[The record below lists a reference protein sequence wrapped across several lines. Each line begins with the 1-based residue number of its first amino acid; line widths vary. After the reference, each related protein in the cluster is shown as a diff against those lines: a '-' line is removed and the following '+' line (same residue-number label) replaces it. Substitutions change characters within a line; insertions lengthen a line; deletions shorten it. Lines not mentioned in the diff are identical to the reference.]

1 MPEEA
6 RIDTGQ
12 PWVSPSEP
20 TSPSGPPPANAPRP
34 RTASTATTGATTP
47 RRTRREFRQRPI
59 PLRPLTVLEL
69 IDGAV
74 GAVPSV
80 PKALLIRAAAV
91 VTASSAAA
99 LALTWW
105 FNRAISQAVQAHPSW
120 MTTDFF
126 GNQYPQYAPSTG
138 ESVSLVTTEIL
149 IAVVCS
155 GFAATV
161 LAGLFAPSVKA
172 YVDAEPA
179 DPAQARALLR
189 GRTARLYGLA
199 ALTTL
204 PRAIT
209 VLLFALVTRA
219 AATNPVGSVGGWYFL
234 ICLCCLPLCFCL
246 TSLTAVAAPAA
257 VLEDARVGAALRR
270 SRRLSARGLFRIGW
284 SCLLTLL
291 IAACATLSLDAF
303 GWQLRDVYGVGD
315 QFAAVPGSRGFSWWL
330 VVYAITYVL
339 TLLLTTPYRAATAT
353 LLYVDRRFRREGL
366 DIRIAWARLANSAPR
381 RAAQQLR
388 RTQGSMR

>member
-20 TSPSGPPPANAPRP
+20 PGTAPPAARPAPGVQPAATPAGRRP
-34 RTASTATTGATTP
+34 
-47 RRTRREFRQRPI
+47 RREFRQRPI
-59 PLRPLTVLEL
+59 PLRPLSVLEL

-74 GAVPSV
+74 GAIPSV
-80 PKALLIRAAAV
+80 PRSVLLRAAAV
-91 VTASSAAA
+91 VGASAAGA

-105 FNRAISQAVQAHPSW
+105 FNRAISEVVQANASW
-120 MTTDFF
+120 TSTDFF
-126 GNQYPQYAPSTG
+126 GNPYTQYAPSTG
-138 ESVSLVTTEIL
+138 ERFSLVTTEVL

-161 LAGLFAPSVKA
+161 LAGLFAPAVKA
-172 YVDAEPA
+172 YVDAEPVDA
-179 DPAQARALLR
+179 AKVRELLR
-189 GRTARLYGLA
+189 GRIVRLYVLA

-204 PRAIT
+204 PRAAFAA
-209 VLLFALVTRA
+209 LFGLVTYIA
-219 AATNPVGSVGGWYFL
+219 ARHPAEAVAGWYVL
-234 ICLCCLPLCFCL
+234 ICLFGLPACFVL

-257 VLEDARVGAALRR
+257 ALEGTGVGHALRR
-270 SRRLSARGLFRIGW
+270 SRRLVARGLFRVGW

-291 IAACATLSLDAF
+291 IAASATVSLDAF
-303 GWQLRDVYGVGD
+303 GWQLRDGYAVGD
-315 QFAAVPGSRGFSWWL
+315 QFAALPGSPGFSWWL
-330 VVYAITYVL
+330 VAYAITYVL

-366 DIRIAWARLANSAPR
+366 DIRIAWARLANSTAAR
-381 RAAQQLR
+381 RSSRGPVL
-388 RTQGSMR
+388 

>member
-12 PWVSPSEP
+12 PWASPSEP
-20 TSPSGPPPANAPRP
+20 PGTASPAARPANGTGPAPAADVHR
-34 RTASTATTGATTP
+34 S
-47 RRTRREFRQRPI
+47 RREFRQRPI

-80 PKALLIRAAAV
+80 PRGLLLRAAAV
-91 VTASSAAA
+91 VTASAAAA

-105 FNRAISQAVQAHPSW
+105 FNRAVSLTVQAHPSW
-120 MTTDFF
+120 TGVDFF
-126 GNQYPQYAPSTG
+126 DDVYTDYAPSAG
-138 ESVSLVTTEIL
+138 ERVCIVTTEIL

-172 YVDAEPA
+172 YVDAEPVDA
-179 DPAQARALLR
+179 ARVRATLR

-204 PRAIT
+204 PRALV
-209 VLLFALVTRA
+209 VLLFGLLTHA
-219 AATNPVGSVGGWYFL
+219 AANDPQEIVAGWYLL
-234 ICLCCLPLCFCL
+234 ICLTCLPLCFWL

-257 VLEDARVGAALRR
+257 VLEDAGIGKALRR
-270 SRRLSARGLFRIGW
+270 SRRLSTRGVFRVGW
-284 SCLLTLL
+284 SSLLTLL
-291 IAACATLSLDAF
+291 IAGCATVSLDVF
-303 GWQLRDVYGVGD
+303 DWQLRDSYGVGYH
-315 QFAAVPGSRGFSWWL
+315 FAAVPGTSGFSWWL
-330 VVYAITYVL
+330 LIYVIIYVL
-339 TLLLTTPYRAATAT
+339 TLLMTTPYRAATAT

-366 DIRIAWARLANSAPR
+366 DIRIAWARLANTATR
-381 RAAQQLR
+381 RPSRGPAL
-388 RTQGSMR
+388 

>member
-6 RIDTGQ
+6 RMDTGE
-12 PWVSPSEP
+12 PWASPSAPSPQPIAP
-20 TSPSGPPPANAPRP
+20 TSVAAPAARRSAPRD
-34 RTASTATTGATTP
+34 
-47 RRTRREFRQRPI
+47 FRQRPI

-74 GAVPSV
+74 GAIPSV
-80 PKALLIRAAAV
+80 PKAILLRAAAV

-105 FNRAISQAVQAHPSW
+105 FNRMIGQTVQQHPTWSS
-120 MTTDFF
+120 TDFF
-126 GNQYPQYAPSTG
+126 GNQYTNYAPSAG

-172 YVDAEPA
+172 YVDAEPTDA
-179 DPAQARALLR
+179 AKARAALR
-189 GRTARLYGLA
+189 GRTARLYVLA
-199 ALTTL
+199 AITTL
-204 PRAIT
+204 PRAFT
-209 VLLFALVTRA
+209 VFLFALLTHS
-219 AATNPVGSVGGWYFL
+219 AATDPAGHVAGWYFL
-234 ICLCCLPLCFCL
+234 ICLGCFPLCFIL

-257 VLEDARVGAALRR
+257 VLEGASIGNALRR
-270 SRRLSARGLFRIGW
+270 SRRLSARGVFRIGW
-284 SCLLTLL
+284 SSLLTLL
-291 IAACATLSLDAF
+291 IAACATVSLDVF
-303 GWQLRDVYGVGD
+303 CWQLRDQFGVGA
-315 QFAAVPGSRGFSWWL
+315 QFAGVPGNRGFSWWL
-330 VVYAITYVL
+330 IAYAVTYLL

-366 DIRIAWARLANSAPR
+366 DIRIAWARLANR
-381 RAAQQLR
+381 TR
-388 RTQGSMR
+388 RTQGSML

>member
-6 RIDTGQ
+6 RIDAGQ
-12 PWVSPSEP
+12 PWVSPS
-20 TSPSGPPPANAPRP
+20 GPPGTASPAARP
-34 RTASTATTGATTP
+34 AGGAESPISTATTQ
-47 RRTRREFRQRPI
+47 RRPRREFRQRPI

-80 PKALLIRAAAV
+80 PRALLLRAAAV
-91 VTASSAAA
+91 VTASAAAA

-105 FNRAISQAVQAHPSW
+105 FNRAISGVVQANPSW
-120 MTTDFF
+120 TALDFF
-126 GNQYPQYAPSTG
+126 DNLYTQYAPSAG
-138 ESVSLVTTEIL
+138 EKFSLVTTEVL

-172 YVDAEPA
+172 YVDAEPVDA
-179 DPAQARALLR
+179 AKVRELLR
-189 GRTARLYGLA
+189 GRTARLYALA

-204 PRAIT
+204 PRA
-209 VLLFALVTRA
+209 VLVALFGLVTYIAAEHPAEAVAGWYALVCLGGL
-219 AATNPVGSVGGWYFL
+219 PVCFL
-234 ICLCCLPLCFCL
+234 L

-257 VLEDARVGAALRR
+257 ALEDAGIVSALRR
-270 SRRLSARGLFRIGW
+270 SRRLATRGAFRVGW

-291 IAACATLSLDAF
+291 IAACATASLDAF
-303 GWQLRDVYGVGD
+303 GWQLRENYVIGN
-315 QFAAVPGSRGFSWWL
+315 QFAAEPGSPGFSWWL
-330 VVYAITYVL
+330 LIYAVIYVL

-366 DIRIAWARLANSAPR
+366 DIRIAWARLANNTAAR
-381 RAAQQLR
+381 RPHRGPTL
-388 RTQGSMR
+388 